1 MNPTTTHSSEV
12 VGQLVLIETD
22 PIRARVKHAIA
33 GFLAGYSG
41 TTLEAYRLDLR
52 GWITWLDAA
61 FLDPFAVERAHI
73 ELYAR
78 WSESEGKAR
87 STIGTTPVDDLRV
100 LQVLLPRT
108 PHRTRPIRPC
118 PSTEAGLRV
127 LHARL
132 GPQRTR
138 RVPRPSRTLRR
149 TRPRTRLSA
158 RVERATHLR
167 SPRRRHRQPRRQPRT
182 PHPVHPSQ
190 RQQDRH
196 DPVVAANGTG
206 ARSLHRRAHRRGRSS

>member
-1 MNPTTTHSSEV
+1 MNPTTIHSSEV

-22 PIRARVKHAIA
+22 PIRAARQARHRRLPRRLLRHHPRGIPARSARMDHLARRRVPRSVRRRTRPHRAVRPLERVRRQSPIHDRT
-33 GFLAGYSG
+33 
-41 TTLEAYRLDLR
+41 TTL
-52 GWITWLDAA
+52 
-61 FLDPFAVERAHI
+61 
-73 ELYAR
+73 
-78 WSESEGKAR
+78 
-87 STIGTTPVDDLRV
+87 DDLRV

-108 PHRTRPIRPC
+108 PDRTRPIRPC
-118 PSTEAGLRV
+118 PSPEAGLRV
-127 LHARL
+127 LDARP
-132 GPQRTR
+132 GSQRTR

-158 RVERATHLR
+158 RVERAAHLR

-196 DPVVAANGTG
+196 HPAVAENGTG
-206 ARSLHRRAHRRGRSS
+206 ARSLHR